1 MVSPT
6 RRSTALV
13 VGVLLVAG
21 IAPALLLD
29 QTGYDF
35 LFLRERDR
43 MRGLAWAALL
53 LPLLSVPMAVRLG
66 WHRRAAG
73 AAERLATRWLALSA
87 RARGGFAVGVV
98 LAGIGVGGVV
108 LLGFHNSADE
118 YAYDV
123 QAHTYALGRVSLDP
137 HPRIASIHFMH
148 GKVIDGRWVSRFPPG
163 WPLALTPLA
172 WLGLPLW
179 LLNPLIAAACAALL
193 YTLGRRVFGERVGL
207 LAAVLFVMSAFL
219 LLNAGSYYS
228 HPFAA
233 LLSVSFALA
242 GERFLSRPS
251 LGAAAVA
258 GLAIGWLGL
267 ARHMNAPLLFAPFA
281 LALLWRR
288 SPAHLLRLW
297 PLVPCAGLFLGAL
310 LLYNQT
316 ITGDPFVLPTTVDD
330 PKQALGFVHGH
341 TPQRAMKFMQERLL
355 LLPRYTSGLFLFL
368 YAAALG
374 RGALRRDLH
383 WWDAYPVFVLFG
395 YSLYHNSSHD
405 TYGPRYLFEAFPF
418 AALRIARAC
427 APQPTV
433 ASSAVPGAASDS
445 TRSAGWSPLFTW
457 LVAVH
462 LVSAAAS
469 SVGAGAMHARIIRE
483 RRDPYRAVA
492 QAGLRDAVVI
502 IASDTSPTRRMPRFD
517 LVRNGVDPDAQSVI
531 WAHAARPD
539 LDALRAHYPGRSF
552 WVYVREPEQIRGRLL
567 PLERWLTAT
576 DES

>member
-1 MVSPT
+1 MVSRT
-6 RRSTALV
+6 RRATALGI
-13 VGVLLVAG
+13 GVLLVAG

-29 QTGYDF
+29 RTGYDF
-35 LFLRERDR
+35 LFLRERER
-43 MRGLAWAALL
+43 MRALAWAALA
-53 LPLLSVPMAVRLG
+53 LPLLSVPVALRFG
-66 WHRRAAG
+66 WHLQAAEI
-73 AAERLATRWLALSA
+73 AERLATRWLALSA
-87 RARGGFAVGVV
+87 RARGAFVVGVAVAGLAVG
-98 LAGIGVGGVV
+98 AFV

-123 QAHTYALGRVSLDP
+123 QAHTYALGRISLDP

-148 GKVIDGRWVSRFPPG
+148 GKVINGRWVSRFPPG

-179 LLNPLIAAACAALL
+179 LLNPLVAAAGAAVL
-193 YTLGRRVFGERVGL
+193 YALGRRAFSERVGL
-207 LAAVLFVMSAFL
+207 LAAVLFVTSAFL

-233 LLSVSFALA
+233 LLSLGFALA

-267 ARHMNAPLLFAPFA
+267 SRHMNAPLLFVPFA

-288 SPAHLLRLW
+288 SPAHLLRAW
-297 PLVPCAGLFLGAL
+297 PLLPCAGVFLGGL
-310 LLYNQT
+310 LLYNQA

-330 PKQALGFVHGH
+330 PKQTLGFVHGH

-368 YAAALG
+368 YVAALG
-374 RGALRRDLH
+374 RGALRRDLR
-383 WWDAYPVFVLFG
+383 WWDAYPALALVG

-418 AALRIARAC
+418 AALRVARAC
-427 APQPTV
+427 APQPR
-433 ASSAVPGAASDS
+433 AAPAP
-445 TRSAGWSPLFTW
+445 TPATAAPAGWSPLFSW

-462 LVSAAAS
+462 LVSAVAS
-469 SVGAGAMHARIIRE
+469 IVGTGAMHARIVRE

-492 QAGLRDAVVI
+492 DANLRNAVVI

-517 LVRNGVDPDAQSVI
+517 LVRNGVDPDAQSIV

-539 LDALRAHYPGRSF
+539 LDALRAYYAGRSF
-552 WVYVREPEQIRGRLL
+552 WVYVREPDEVHGRLL
-567 PLERWLTAT
+567 PLERWLSRTS
-576 DES
+576 ES